1 MAFFKFGPR
10 HGCTTEHDA
19 PRYGGGHMHAC
30 LRRRGWQPKAHCV
43 YPSKEPARCSVL
55 CLCDGRETFAV
66 TDAGADE
73 RLKMT
78 PSSLGC
84 CLLLVPS
91 FHPPRSRRLCR
102 VRQEVRLLGQGRCH
116 PGFDP
121 NARLQASQVLRH
133 RYECPLRGPVAPSKL
148 AMPCALALPP
158 ASALAKY

>member
-1 MAFFKFGPR
+1 
-10 HGCTTEHDA
+10 
-19 PRYGGGHMHAC
+19 MHAC

-91 FHPPRSRRLCR
+91 FHPL
-102 VRQEVRLLGQGRCH
+102 
-116 PGFDP
+116 
-121 NARLQASQVLRH
+121 
-133 RYECPLRGPVAPSKL
+133 
-148 AMPCALALPP
+148 ALAGFAGCVKKFDYSDKDAVTPDSTQMLGYKPP
-158 ASALAKY
+158 KYYGIGTSARSGDQ